1 MTTLPSYIDP
11 ELWTDF
17 IDGRREMQKKSRVP
31 FTAVAQKRILMKL
44 MKLHDEGYDAN
55 QALEDAICNSWRSVF
70 PPKQDVRAMQA
81 NKPAALSFQEQDR
94 LAKMVRWEQM
104 TGRQH
109 PDRVQH
115 APTVIDMFDP
125 QDRRLGYG
133 SPAAP
138 H

>member
-1 MTTLPSYIDP
+1 MTALPSYIDA

-44 MKLHDEGYDAN
+44 MKMHDDGFDAN
-55 QALEDAICNSWRSVF
+55 QALEEAICNSWRSVF
-70 PPKQDVRAMQA
+70 PPKVQHAQPA
-81 NKPAALSFQEQDR
+81 LNKPQQLSFAEQDR
-94 LAKMVRWEQM
+94 IARMDRWEQM

-115 APTVIDMFDP
+115 APTVIDMFDA